1 MSEEHRGSLTKENFQ
16 QRQNCKFII
25 LTVLTMGLTP
35 HENNIMREK
44 TTRKSTTSA
53 AEDERNLNQYKLF
66 QGSG

>member
-1 MSEEHRGSLTKENFQ
+1 
-16 QRQNCKFII
+16 
-25 LTVLTMGLTP
+25 MGLTP

-66 QGSG
+66 QGSGWDIQLIPQVKYFHPDVRWDVDCPFHG